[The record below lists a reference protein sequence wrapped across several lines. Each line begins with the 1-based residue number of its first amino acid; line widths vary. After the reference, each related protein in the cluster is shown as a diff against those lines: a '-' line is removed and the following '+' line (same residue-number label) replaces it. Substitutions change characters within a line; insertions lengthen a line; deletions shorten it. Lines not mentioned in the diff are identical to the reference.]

1 MSLDAILAKEG
12 PIGAGCDGAKVA
24 RRALREGGRAVK
36 RPMGVLIAFT
46 AATVACGSNGSTS
59 TPTAPSPTETPASPL
74 VGTWSRVTTCDES
87 FQAFTRAGFEESVIE
102 EHVLPGLADPSNGWL
117 PGGQIADPTHPCEGA
132 VPREHSHFWTEF
144 GTFGSFDW
152 KGNQVDEGTYEIID
166 DETLVM
172 PYGFEQGPPIQ
183 VELRYQIRGDTL
195 TLDPV
200 IPSDCSTKHCLEA
213 ALWSVSVAYPGE
225 TWERVS

>member
-1 MSLDAILAKEG
+1 M
-12 PIGAGCDGAKVA
+12 
-24 RRALREGGRAVK
+24 RRGI
-36 RPMGVLIAFT
+36 GVLIAFA
-46 AATVACGSNGSTS
+46 AATVACGSNGATS
-59 TPTAPSPTETPASPL
+59 TPTAPSEATVPSPTEDPVSPL
-74 VGTWSRVTTCDES
+74 VGTWSRVTTCNES
-87 FQAFTRAGFEESVIE
+87 LQSFRRAGLEDSVIE

-117 PGGQIADPTHPCEGA
+117 PGGQITDPKHPCEGA
-132 VPREHSHFWTEF
+132 VPREHSHFWTEH

-166 DETLVM
+166 DDTLVM

-183 VELRYQIRGDTL
+183 VEFGYQIDGDTL
-195 TLDPV
+195 ALVPV

-213 ALWSVSVAYPGE
+213 ELWSVSVAYAGE